1 MKLSKQDAD
10 LFFKLMWSLQNF
22 VNQRLGIISEA
33 TTIDEYQ
40 KLPSSK
46 KMIVREALY
55 EKIELIDAY
64 LEENHQRLS
73 GEELSIIES
82 WKNFQRGDYFIE
94 RLLKNHAIFMRD
106 NEVYA
111 VLALY
116 ESFEDVIPFVTLPYY
131 AHAVLLP
138 FKGRII
144 YDGLLQGYAISFGAG
159 IRQTLKET
167 YMTAKQN
174 GRIIASFDPEKRA
187 EVMIASERA
196 VKDFGPTIDEILQ
209 QVKKLRSSSHAPAI
223 QSPAFNMVKAS
234 IEFAQLAVE
243 NPDDIEHLWKALK
256 KVQRT
261 IKNAETV
268 LYRSG
273 YY

>member
-1 MKLSKQDAD
+1 MKVSKQDAD
-10 LFFKLMWSLQNF
+10 LFYKLMWSLQNF

-40 KLPSSK
+40 KLPSSEK
-46 KMIVREALY
+46 LIVREALY
-55 EKIELIDAY
+55 ENIELIDTY
-64 LEENHQRLS
+64 LEENQQSLS

-131 AHAVLLP
+131 THAVLLP

-144 YDGLLQGYAISFGAG
+144 YDGLLQGYAISFGGG

-174 GRIIASFDPEKRA
+174 GKIIASFDPKKRA
-187 EVMIASERA
+187 EVMIASEKA

-209 QVKKLRSSSHAPAI
+209 QVKKLRSSSNAPAI

-234 IEFAQLAVE
+234 IEFAKLAVE
-243 NPDDIEHLWKALK
+243 NPDDIDRLWIELK
-256 KVQRT
+256 KVERA
-261 IKNAETV
+261 IKKAETV
-268 LYRSG
+268 LYRSE

>member
-46 KMIVREALY
+46 KLIVREALY

-73 GEELSIIES
+73 GEEFSIIES

-94 RLLKNHAIFMRD
+94 RLLKNHAIFIRE

-111 VLALY
+111 VQALY
-116 ESFEDVIPFVTLPYY
+116 ESFDDVLPFISLPYY

-144 YDGLLQGYAISFGAG
+144 YDGLLQGYAISFGGG

-167 YMTAKQN
+167 YMTAKQS

-187 EVMIASERA
+187 EGMIASEKA

-234 IEFAQLAVE
+234 IEFAQSAVE
-243 NPDDIEHLWKALK
+243 NPDEIDHLWIALK
-256 KVQRT
+256 KVQRA
-261 IKNAETV
+261 IKRAETV
-268 LYRSG
+268 LNRSQ